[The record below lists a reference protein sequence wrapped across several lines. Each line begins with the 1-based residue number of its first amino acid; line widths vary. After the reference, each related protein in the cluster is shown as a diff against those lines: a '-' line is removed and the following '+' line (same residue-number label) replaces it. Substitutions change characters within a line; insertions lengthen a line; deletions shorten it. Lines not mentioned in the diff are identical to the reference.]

1 MINSDLLLVKPRLLL
16 FIGSIFLMS
25 GIASAQT
32 VTSSIPDDSL
42 TVGQVFNMAI
52 TVKSSSPY
60 DKVIF
65 PDSSTFNED
74 LEFITSKH
82 FKVSASSDS
91 AEYSLQFFGVE
102 DIIIPPLPV
111 RIVANS
117 DTNLVFTDPVQLLYK
132 QTIASE
138 EDPFKP
144 FKPNF
149 TFPRTIWPYLVLI
162 LLLLVISF
170 FVWWKYFRNK
180 EIEQTEPEEIPVFE
194 NPVHQLESYLS
205 DIKEKHTTAQEK
217 DFKWFYSDLGDA
229 LRWYI
234 EELYKIP
241 ALESTSRE
249 VLRYMDAFGIDVEL
263 IKHTRK
269 ILIEADMAKFAKFK
283 PTLDQSWKAF
293 QEAELFLER
302 AKVID
307 GDRIE
312 RLRKKFV
319 DEHVKA
325 QEITHGVG

>member
-1 MINSDLLLVKPRLLL
+1 MINPDRLLVKPRFLFLIGSL
-16 FIGSIFLMS
+16 FIMS
-25 GIASAQT
+25 GVASAQT

-42 TVGQVFNMAI
+42 TVGQVFNMSI

-65 PDSSTFNED
+65 PDSSLFNGD
-74 LEFITSKH
+74 LEFNSSKH
-82 FKVSASSDS
+82 FKVNASSDS
-91 AEYSLQFFGVE
+91 AEFTLQFFGVE
-102 DIIIPPLPV
+102 NITIPPLPV

-149 TFPRTIWPYLVLI
+149 AFPNTIWPYLVLI
-162 LLLLVISF
+162 LLLLAISF
-170 FVWWKYFRNK
+170 FVWWKYFKNN
-180 EIEQTEPEEIPVFE
+180 EVAQTEPEEIPVFE
-194 NPVHQLESYLS
+194 NPVSQLESYLS
-205 DIKEKHTTAQEK
+205 DIKEKHTNTAEK

-269 ILIEADMAKFAKFK
+269 ILNEADMAKFAKFK

-307 GDRIE
+307 RDRIE

-325 QEITHGVG
+325 QEITHGMG